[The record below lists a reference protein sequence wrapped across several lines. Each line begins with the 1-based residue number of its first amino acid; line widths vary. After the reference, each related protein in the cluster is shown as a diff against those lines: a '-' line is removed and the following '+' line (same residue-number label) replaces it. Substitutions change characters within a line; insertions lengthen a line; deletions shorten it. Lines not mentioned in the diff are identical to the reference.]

1 MEFPSVRAGALALKE
16 RLPSLFAKLIQTNI
30 PSLKASALA
39 HIDDTREQRRRLGD
53 APLNTAQMISEVQRV
68 LLSPSKEF
76 SETIT
81 PFIENFREDVH
92 ATEKRVTLEWVG
104 KKYKHDAFKRW
115 HGWLL
120 MCNNARAA
128 RWAQDGASGIIAL
141 VRRLGPAGLTGDTL
155 VSYQSSWGSY
165 SGAM

>member
-30 PSLKASALA
+30 PSLKTTAEA
-39 HIDDTREQRRRLGD
+39 HIVDALGQRRRLGD
-53 APLNTAQMISEVQRV
+53 APLSTAQMISEVQRV

-92 ATEKRVTLEWVG
+92 ATGV
-104 KKYKHDAFKRW
+104 HA
-115 HGWLL
+115 
-120 MCNNARAA
+120 
-128 RWAQDGASGIIAL
+128 
-141 VRRLGPAGLTGDTL
+141 
-155 VSYQSSWGSY
+155 
-165 SGAM
+165 